1 MSLEGMIKQ
10 AEKSLGM
17 REPNH
22 IQTWYA
28 ERNGAAFRYNFPWC
42 NAAITYWA
50 TQAGERDAVLFGTD
64 YAYTVWH
71 AQRFKTAG
79 QWHAG
84 ARGIRRGDIVF
95 VDWAGTN
102 DIARIDHV
110 GIVTGVDGGD
120 VFTIEGNTANVCA
133 RRVRREAE
141 IAGYGRPKY
150 ETPTAPVSGSASGSY
165 KVKADDTLSAIAAA
179 HRTSVSALVSLN
191 SIKDP
196 NKIRAGQT
204 LKLPGK
210 TTPKRVVDL
219 SKLVAA
225 AKSDPPKRGTPV
237 SYPAAEY
244 VEDALVAEGLLARQY
259 ADGHMGTATRSA
271 YSLWQQR
278 LGYRGSDADGIP
290 GATSLKKLGARH
302 GFTVVA

>member
-1 MSLEGMIKQ
+1 MSLEEMIAQ

-17 REPNH
+17 REPNL
-22 IQTWYA
+22 IQTWYRQ
-28 ERNGAAFRYNFPWC
+28 RNGSAFAYNFPWC
-42 NAAITYWA
+42 NAAVTYWA
-50 TQAGERDAVLFGTD
+50 TMAGERDAVLFGTD

-79 QWHAG
+79 QWHTG
-84 ARGIRRGDIVF
+84 AKGIKRGDIVF
-95 VDWAGTN
+95 IDWAGTN
-102 DIARIDHV
+102 EIGHIDHV
-110 GIVTGVDGGD
+110 GIVTGVDGTN
-120 VFTIEGNTANVCA
+120 VYTIEGNTANVCA

-141 IAGYGRPKY
+141 IAGFGRPKY
-150 ETPTAPVSGSASGSY
+150 KTAPAPAAGTTTSY
-165 KVKADDTLSAIAAA
+165 KVQSGDTLSSIAAA
-179 HRTSVSALVSLN
+179 HRTSVGTLASLN

-204 LKLPGK
+204 LKLPGS
-210 TTPKRVVDL
+210 TPPKRVVDL
-219 SKLVAA
+219 SKLIAA

-244 VEDALVAEGLLARQY
+244 VEAALVAEGLLSRQY

-278 LGYRGSDADGIP
+278 LGYRGRDADGIP
-290 GATSLKKLGARH
+290 GKTSLTKLGQRH
-302 GFTVVA
+302 GFTVKG